1 MVQLNILSGSSAG
14 GFQVVRRFPFHVGR
28 GRGNDLRLDS
38 AGIWDRHFTLS
49 LRRNEGF
56 VLQTMDQALTSVN
69 NQPASTVRLRNG
81 DVISFGAVKVQFWL
95 SAPKQRGL
103 RLREWST
110 WVLLILITLGQL
122 ALISWLL
129 RLG

>member
-1 MVQLNILSGSSAG
+1 M
-14 GFQVVRRFPFHVGR
+14 
-28 GRGNDLRLDS
+28 
-38 AGIWDRHFTLS
+38 
-49 LRRNEGF
+49 
-56 VLQTMDQALTSVN
+56 LQTIDQALASVN
-69 NQPASTVRLRNG
+69 NQPTSSVRLRNG

-110 WVLLILITLGQL
+110 WVLLILITLGQMV
-122 ALISWLL
+122 LISWLL